1 MHLASPN
8 SAANNILVLYHSTL
22 RHCLFD
28 RHIATGSFFFAF
40 FSSSR
45 ALLSILVLALDRMHI
60 LDASFLQPHASGWHD
75 CIPCKLIDCKHD
87 ILVDVVS
94 SSDSGKQ
101 QITEQCS
108 PNSCRRA
115 AGINIVCLEFFR
127 QSLLTYLLPRA
138 PPDDFSDMHRY
149 NISQDRSHHTS
160 LILHITWVIPQHTI
174 MSAAAAIYY
183 YDQFCR
189 RKYTTI
195 DNHLLLL
202 QPPPFTE

>member
-8 SAANNILVLYHSTL
+8 SAANNNLVLYHSTL

-28 RHIATGSFFFAF
+28 RNIATGSFFFAF

-87 ILVDVVS
+87 IFVDVVS
-94 SSDSGKQ
+94 LSDSGKQ
-101 QITEQCS
+101 QIIEQS

-115 AGINIVCLEFFR
+115 AGIINIVCLEFFR
-127 QSLLTYLLPRA
+127 QSLLTYILPRA
-138 PPDDFSDMHRY
+138 ALYDFSDMHRY

-160 LILHITWVIPQHTI
+160 LILHINLGDTATHNNVC
-174 MSAAAAIYY
+174 S
-183 YDQFCR
+183 R
-189 RKYTTI
+189 S
-195 DNHLLLL
+195 HLLL
-202 QPPPFTE
+202 